1 MAFLSL
7 SLSRSVPPRQNER
20 EEKNEALWFDWLT
33 CSFACVSVK
42 AASKRKVTDERV
54 EEKEKNNIRRMISS
68 LGNRWVFD
76 SSFCWWPTCPR
87 TQGDTSPELRAFFKQ
102 KKKPAHL
109 ESMMNRRFFLQRRQW
124 FIRLAAVV
132 TNNNNSR
139 LVKDYKKKATYI
151 YLVFSIQLVYISFA
165 VVVDLPRHGPLR
177 LSAENRWTVALWILF
192 SLSFYPRKFISL
204 SFVFLCLYLEYF
216 FSQRSVLR
224 DVRFLFFTSFR
235 DNGETLF
242 RALRPQYL
250 SPHGD

>member
-1 MAFLSL
+1 
-7 SLSRSVPPRQNER
+7 
-20 EEKNEALWFDWLT
+20 
-33 CSFACVSVK
+33 
-42 AASKRKVTDERV
+42 
-54 EEKEKNNIRRMISS
+54 MISS

-87 TQGDTSPELRAFFKQ
+87 TQGEPLPSCALFLN

>member
-1 MAFLSL
+1 MKRMNQVQTQKGKLNVFMAFLSL

-102 KKKPAHL
+102 KKTCAPWIHD
-109 ESMMNRRFFLQRRQW
+109 ESPFF
-124 FIRLAAVV
+124 
-132 TNNNNSR
+132 
-139 LVKDYKKKATYI
+139 
-151 YLVFSIQLVYISFA
+151 
-165 VVVDLPRHGPLR
+165 
-177 LSAENRWTVALWILF
+177 
-192 SLSFYPRKFISL
+192 FY
-204 SFVFLCLYLEYF
+204 
-216 FSQRSVLR
+216 
-224 DVRFLFFTSFR
+224 
-235 DNGETLF
+235 NG
-242 RALRPQYL
+242 ASDSSG
-250 SPHGD
+250 SPPW

>member
-1 MAFLSL
+1 MFSWRSSL

-102 KKKPAHL
+102 KKTCAPWIHD
-109 ESMMNRRFFLQRRQW
+109 ESPFFLQRRQW

-151 YLVFSIQLVYISFA
+151 YLVFFNPIGIYFFCCCC
-165 VVVDLPRHGPLR
+165 R
-177 LSAENRWTVALWILF
+177 SAETRTVKAIGWESMDCCIMDFVFPLFLPKKIYFPFICIPLPLFGIFFFAAIGSAWRPF
-192 SLSFYPRKFISL
+192 SLFYKFS
-204 SFVFLCLYLEYF
+204 
-216 FSQRSVLR
+216 R
-224 DVRFLFFTSFR
+224 
-235 DNGETLF
+235 
-242 RALRPQYL
+242 
-250 SPHGD
+250 